1 MRLIDNL
8 RKAEE
13 KGVKAV
19 RQGMVR
25 AKEEWGDVERRIRRR
40 MRIYPQKLLG
50 KKNIVAGP
58 ESQELRN
65 ELQPEIPPEAP
76 SETEKHP
83 VVSVHGRRIDD
94 DDLSDPAA

>member
-1 MRLIDNL
+1 MRLIDDL
-8 RKAEE
+8 RKAEQ
-13 KGVKAV
+13 KGLKVV
-19 RQGMVR
+19 RQGVVR

-50 KKNIVAGP
+50 KKGMVAAP
-58 ESQELRN
+58 EPQ

-76 SETEKHP
+76 PETEKHP
-83 VVSVHGRRIDD
+83 VVSVHGRRIED